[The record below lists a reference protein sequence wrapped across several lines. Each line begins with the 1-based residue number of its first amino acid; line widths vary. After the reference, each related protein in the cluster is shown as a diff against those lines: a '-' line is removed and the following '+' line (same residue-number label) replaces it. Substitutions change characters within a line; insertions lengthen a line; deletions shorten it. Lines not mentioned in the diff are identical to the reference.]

1 MDSSD
6 LIEHFKSNKTKFRIE
21 IEGRESSLKREGIEF
36 NDNTDY
42 IKSFPEGTNKWA
54 NEYRLYF
61 NGYVPDNYRDMVCEN
76 SFYNKDEYKNII
88 NNNELI
94 RDMLDNGCNLGDNE
108 Y

>member
-6 LIEHFKSNKTKFRIE
+6 LIEHFKCNKTKFRIE
-21 IEGRESSLKREGIEF
+21 VEGKKSSLKREGIEF

-42 IKSFPEGTNKWA
+42 IKSFPEETDKWG

-61 NGYVPDNYRDMVCEN
+61 NGDVPDNYRDMVCEN
-76 SFYNKDEYKNII
+76 FFYNTYEYKKVI

-94 RDMLDNGCNLGDNE
+94 RDMLNRECKFGDN
-108 Y
+108 